1 MNSLKELQEAWVD
14 KPEFHSIVNESFIK
28 KVNENDSLRIYRDY
42 IEQTASGFGERSFT
56 WLHKLLVDEFGKELT
71 IVEIGVYKGAILALY
86 EVLSNLTAKT
96 INRYGITPLD
106 STDGHLELDYAEE
119 IVRVHKGLDLTSNSL
134 VIIQGKSQDPA
145 VVNLVQEKIKCEILY
160 IDGHHGY
167 TETLSDLRNYDPI
180 LKSGGYLIID
190 DSCNDMKMPWG
201 YFQGIQ
207 SVTDALLDFMKECGD
222 RYEFIGNVVHNRI
235 YRKK

>member
-1 MNSLKELQEAWVD
+1 MWVD
-14 KPEFHSIVNESFIK
+14 TPQFHSM
-28 KVNENDSLRIYRDY
+28 VNENFIELVNNDVELKAYRDY

-56 WLHKLLVDEFGKELT
+56 WLHKLLVDEMPEKFT

-86 EVLSNLTAKT
+86 KILEKLSGKK
-96 INRYGITPLD
+96 IKRIGITPLD
-106 STDGHLELDYAEE
+106 NSDGHLDLDYGAE
-119 IVRVHKGLDLTSNSL
+119 ILRVHRELGISTSGMF
-134 VIIQGKSQDPA
+134 IFMGASQDMDIIEK
-145 VVNLVQEKIKCEILY
+145 VNTSVKTDILY

-167 TETLSDLRNYDPI
+167 VETLSDLRNYEPI

-207 SVTDALLDFMKECGD
+207 NVTNALLDYMEEDGD
-222 RYEFIGNVVHNRI
+222 KFEFIGNVVHNRI